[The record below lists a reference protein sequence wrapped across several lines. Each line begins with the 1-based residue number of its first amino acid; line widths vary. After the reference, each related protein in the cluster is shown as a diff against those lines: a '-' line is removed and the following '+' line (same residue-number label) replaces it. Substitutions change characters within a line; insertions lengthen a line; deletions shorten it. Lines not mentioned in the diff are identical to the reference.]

1 MINIRYHIVSITAI
15 FLALGIGTLLGS
27 TFLDRATV
35 DQLDRNIRNAES
47 RIADTEQKNDQL
59 EEKDRRALA
68 RDEALI
74 DASETLLA
82 GQLTDRPVLL
92 VVAPGVE
99 QATVDRLREI
109 LGHADADLRGSLALR
124 EDLTLSG
131 GIGADMA
138 ESLDIDEDDS
148 ATVRAEVIDQLVD
161 ALVAAGA
168 PADLDEQT
176 PPEGDP
182 ADPTTTTTAPGG
194 EVTTTL
200 PGETTT
206 TGPTTTTTTTTTV
219 PEGDPGDDP
228 TDDPTDDPDDP
239 DDPDAEDPDALDGE
253 QPEVLTALIEADLI
267 RLDPGPAYEP
277 TDPVLERTGYRYV
290 YVTQP
295 DLDAAADTL
304 LLDLL
309 PETETDPP
317 LPAVV
322 VSTTPEP
329 PAEGAEE
336 LPPTAVGRVRSDPA
350 RSGLYDTVDDIDTY
364 LGLSSTVTILRADEG
379 AAAGHYGQGEGAT
392 ALAPAGR

>member
-35 DQLDRNIRNAES
+35 DQLDRNIRNAET
-47 RIADTEQKNDQL
+47 RIADTEQKNDRL
-59 EEKDRRALA
+59 EEDLRQADA

-92 VVAPGVE
+92 VVAPGVD
-99 QATVDRLREI
+99 QGTVDGLREI
-109 LGHADADLRGSLALR
+109 LGHADADLRGSLTLR
-124 EDLTLSG
+124 DDLTSSG
-131 GIGADMA
+131 AIGADLA
-138 ESLDIDEDDS
+138 EGLDIDEDD
-148 ATVRAEVIDQLVD
+148 AEAARAEVFDQLVD

-168 PADLDEQT
+168 PADLDEET

-206 TGPTTTTTTTTTV
+206 TTAPTTTTTTTTTTTA

-228 TDDPTDDPDDP
+228 SADPDDP
-239 DDPDAEDPDALDGE
+239 GAEDPDALDGE
-253 QPEVLTALIEADLI
+253 QPDVLTALIEADLI

-295 DLDAAADTL
+295 GLDAAADTL

-329 PAEGAEE
+329 LAEGAEE

-350 RSGLYDTVDDIDTY
+350 RSSLYDTVDDIDTY

-379 AAAGHYGQGEGAT
+379 TAAGHYGQGKGAT